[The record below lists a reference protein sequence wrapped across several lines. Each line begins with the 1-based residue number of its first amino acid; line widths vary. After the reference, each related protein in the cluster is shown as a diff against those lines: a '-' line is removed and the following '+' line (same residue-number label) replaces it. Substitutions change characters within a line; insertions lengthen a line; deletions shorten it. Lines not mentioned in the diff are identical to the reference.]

1 MITQLV
7 ATQTWRSYMADF
19 TGTGY
24 IALPTSVHIKDSQ
37 IHGQGLFAKEPIPV
51 NTEIGE
57 AHVFLMQDFNDE
69 TREWKRKEWIRTPLG
84 AFINHNNEANAF
96 VEVRT
101 PYEYP
106 NTTVLITAKDI
117 YEGEEITVSYDEGTF
132 ADLGL

>member
-1 MITQLV
+1 
-7 ATQTWRSYMADF
+7 MADF

-37 IHGQGLFAKEPIPV
+37 IHGQGLFAKEPIPI
-51 NTEIGE
+51 NTELGE
-57 AHVFLMQDFNDE
+57 AHAFLMQDFQDGI
-69 TREWKRKEWIRTPLG
+69 WARKEWMRTPLG
-84 AFINHNNEANAF
+84 AFINHSDTANAI

-101 PYEYP
+101 PHEYP

-132 ADLGL
+132 SLLGL